1 MRPKPQHLLPLTLLA
16 LLATAIPASAEIVFL
31 SSGRTLSVKSHTVD
45 GDQITLTLRSG
56 GEVTCSTTLI
66 DKIEPD
72 EVPYIDPDAP
82 QAKQSEPTEVEQD
95 GSILE
100 ETPYGEII
108 ASVSEAQ
115 GVNPLL
121 VRALIQVESKFRPT
135 ARSPKGAMG
144 LMQLMPSTAR
154 AIGLR
159 NARDPVQNILGG
171 AYYLRN
177 LANRFEGDLYF
188 TLAAYNAGPGAVQR
202 YRGVP
207 PYPETQSYVRQVLSY
222 YWRSLPTAQ
231 LD

>member
-1 MRPKPQHLLPLTLLA
+1 MFEAASRRARTYAHRAGLLA
-16 LLATAIPASAEIVFL
+16 ALCCSGLWGCAREALPPQLNPASSAPF
-31 SSGRTLSVKSHTVD
+31 SGPQWRSPNLPARIAPPVAPYRWPETKQLWPKIRPPEWAGPEADPWIETV
-45 GDQITLTLRSG
+45 QRAATFYQLPP
-56 GEVTCSTTLI
+56 E
-66 DKIEPD
+66 
-72 EVPYIDPDAP
+72 
-82 QAKQSEPTEVEQD
+82 
-95 GSILE
+95 
-100 ETPYGEII
+100 
-108 ASVSEAQ
+108 
-115 GVNPLL
+115 LL
-121 VRALIQVESKFRPT
+121 WAVIKVESNFRDQ
-135 ARSPKGAMG
+135 AVSPAGAIG

>member
-1 MRPKPQHLLPLTLLA
+1 VQRAATFYQLPPELLWA
-16 LLATAIPASAEIVFL
+16 VI
-31 SSGRTLSVKSHTVD
+31 K
-45 GDQITLTLRSG
+45 
-56 GEVTCSTTLI
+56 
-66 DKIEPD
+66 
-72 EVPYIDPDAP
+72 
-82 QAKQSEPTEVEQD
+82 
-95 GSILE
+95 
-100 ETPYGEII
+100 
-108 ASVSEAQ
+108 
-115 GVNPLL
+115 
-121 VRALIQVESKFRPT
+121 VESNFRDQ
-135 ARSPKGAMG
+135 AVSRAGAIG

-207 PYPETQSYVRQVLSY
+207 PYPETESYVRQVLSY

>member
-1 MRPKPQHLLPLTLLA
+1 MFEAASRRARTYASWVGVISALSCSALWGCAREALPPQLNPTSPAPFAGPEWRAPNLPA
-16 LLATAIPASAEIVFL
+16 RIAPPV
-31 SSGRTLSVKSHTVD
+31 
-45 GDQITLTLRSG
+45 
-56 GEVTCSTTLI
+56 
-66 DKIEPD
+66 
-72 EVPYIDPDAP
+72 VPYRWPDTKQLWPRIRPPEWAGPEAAP
-82 QAKQSEPTEVEQD
+82 WVETVQRAATFYQ
-95 GSILE
+95 LPPE
-100 ETPYGEII
+100 
-108 ASVSEAQ
+108 
-115 GVNPLL
+115 LL
-121 VRALIQVESKFRPT
+121 WAVIKVESNFRDE
-135 ARSPKGAMG
+135 AVSRAGAIG

-159 NARDPVQNILGG
+159 DARDPVQNILGG

-207 PYPETQSYVRQVLSY
+207 PYPETVSYVRQVLSY